1 MRSAGAAEEGVLAG
15 GHEAA
20 LDRAVLL
27 CEAFAELDELEARIV
42 GEADARAA
50 ARTAR
55 YTDAPDARGAGA
67 AEGGTVGVLRN
78 PNPHPHPNP
87 SPSPN
92 QWESAAAAWT
102 AQSARSHGATPG
114 APRYPSPN
122 PNPKPNHPWRAS
134 VPRT

>member
-1 MRSAGAAEEGVLAG
+1 MLAG

-87 SPSPN
+87 
-92 QWESAAAAWT
+92 
-102 AQSARSHGATPG
+102 
-114 APRYPSPN
+114 N
-122 PNPKPNHPWRAS
+122 PNPKPKPKPKPKPNPNLRAQ
-134 VPRT
+134 R

>member
-87 SPSPN
+87 
-92 QWESAAAAWT
+92 
-102 AQSARSHGATPG
+102 
-114 APRYPSPN
+114 N
-122 PNPKPNHPWRAS
+122 PNPKPSQAVQMTVRQSIELALGCAWLQIVAWK
-134 VPRT
+134 VRTGRTGLGLGLGLG

>member
-1 MRSAGAAEEGVLAG
+1 MLAG

-67 AEGGTVGVLRN
+67 DAEGGTVGVLRN

-87 SPSPN
+87 
-92 QWESAAAAWT
+92 
-102 AQSARSHGATPG
+102 
-114 APRYPSPN
+114 N
-122 PNPKPNHPWRAS
+122 PNPKPNPKPKPKPNPNQA
-134 VPRT
+134 RTTAEYLRSWAWLEPERRLGWAEVEEP